1 MKINIIP
8 AVALLFCSVSIL
20 ANQPDY
26 TQQIQIDADNL
37 SSVKENVLT
46 YRNNVVVTQGS
57 LQLKA
62 DQLEINATAG
72 KGNEVYIASGNPVTY
87 SQLLAD
93 GQQVTAQA
101 KEMRYEP
108 ANRTLT
114 FTGEAEL
121 AQNGSVVKASTI
133 RYNVEKQE
141 LSAQSDESKRV
152 TTIFTPEEK
161 NNP

>member
-1 MKINIIP
+1 MKINILP
-8 AVALLFCSVSIL
+8 VVALLLCSLSVQ

-26 TQQIQIDADNL
+26 TQKIQIDADNL

-72 KGNEVYIASGNPVTY
+72 KGNEVYIATGNPVTY

-108 ANRTLT
+108 SNRTLT
-114 FTGEAEL
+114 FSGEAEL
-121 AQNGSVVKASTI
+121 AQSGSVVKASTI

-141 LSAQSDESKRV
+141 LSAESNESKRV

>member
-1 MKINIIP
+1 MKINIIS
-8 AVALLFCSVSIL
+8 AVALLLCSLSVQ

-72 KGNEVYIASGNPVTY
+72 KGNEVYIATGNPVTY

-108 ANRTLT
+108 SNRTLT
-114 FTGEAEL
+114 FSGEAEL
-121 AQNGSVVKASTI
+121 AQSGSVVKASTI

-141 LSAQSDESKRV
+141 LSAESNESKRV

>member
-8 AVALLFCSVSIL
+8 AVALLLCSVYVQ

-72 KGNEVYIASGNPVTY
+72 KGNEVYMHE
-87 SQLLAD
+87 QLIYTTKKQKLAYPKTD
-93 GQQVTAQA
+93 Q
-101 KEMRYEP
+101 
-108 ANRTLT
+108 
-114 FTGEAEL
+114 F
-121 AQNGSVVKASTI
+121 
-133 RYNVEKQE
+133 
-141 LSAQSDESKRV
+141 
-152 TTIFTPEEK
+152 
-161 NNP
+161 

>member
-8 AVALLFCSVSIL
+8 AVALLLCSLAVQ

-72 KGNEVYIASGNPVTY
+72 KGNEVYIATGNPVTY

-108 ANRTLT
+108 SNRTLT
-114 FTGEAEL
+114 FSGEAEL
-121 AQNGSVVKASTI
+121 AQSGSVVKASTI

-141 LSAQSDESKRV
+141 LSAESNESKRV

>member
-8 AVALLFCSVSIL
+8 AVALLLCSLSVR

-72 KGNEVYIASGNPVTY
+72 KGNEVYIATGNPVTY

-108 ANRTLT
+108 SNRTLT
-114 FTGEAEL
+114 FSGEAEL
-121 AQNGSVVKASTI
+121 AQSGSVVKASTI

-141 LSAQSDESKRV
+141 LSAESDESKRV